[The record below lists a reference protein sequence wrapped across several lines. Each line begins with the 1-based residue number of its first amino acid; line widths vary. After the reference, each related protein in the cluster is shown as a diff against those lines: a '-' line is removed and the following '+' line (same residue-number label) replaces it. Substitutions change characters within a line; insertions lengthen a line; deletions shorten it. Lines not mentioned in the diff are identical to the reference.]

1 MDANDASSTKKCT
14 KPWCKRTLPLESRN
28 RTCEHCRHHDK
39 ENQRAS
45 RARQKD
51 AKAQRVAVG
60 PLLTHRKRPRDSRID
75 NNAEE
80 HPAVRQR
87 TGDEPVSD
95 QTHTTTPDDD
105 DDDDD
110 DEEFGREPDEKV
122 SEIISLTKSDLH
134 VKI

>member
-1 MDANDASSTKKCT
+1 M
-14 KPWCKRTLPLESRN
+14 
-28 RTCEHCRHHDK
+28 
-39 ENQRAS
+39 
-45 RARQKD
+45 
-51 AKAQRVAVG
+51 G

-80 HPAVRQR
+80 HPAVRQH

-110 DEEFGREPDEKV
+110 EEFGREPDEKD
-122 SEIISLTKSDLH
+122 SEIIFLTKSDLH